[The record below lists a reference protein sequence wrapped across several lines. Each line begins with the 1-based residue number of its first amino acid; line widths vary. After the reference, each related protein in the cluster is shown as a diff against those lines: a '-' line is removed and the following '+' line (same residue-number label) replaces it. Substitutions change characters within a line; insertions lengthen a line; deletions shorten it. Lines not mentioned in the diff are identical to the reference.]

1 MFVGNFFGALVAFI
15 FASVPSGRYSGSKT
29 VFGETIG
36 AVVTFQDSQKLNFG
50 VSGAFTLDCVAE
62 PYSLNGNTIVLTNI
76 GVAGDCAHDAL
87 VDNGVDLTGIVYNPT
102 TDQITVS
109 VKYSI
114 AKIDIVLNQLN
125 PFTDFKRT

>member
-1 MFVGNFFGALVAFI
+1 MFVGNLLSALVAF
-15 FASVPSGRYSGSKT
+15 FFSSAPSGSYSGSKT

-36 AVVTFQDSQKLNFG
+36 AVVKFQDSQKLDFG
-50 VSGAFTLDCVAE
+50 VSGAFALDCAGE
-62 PYSLNGNTIVLTNI
+62 SYSMNGNTIVLTNI

-102 TDQITVS
+102 SNQITVS

-114 AKIDIVLNQLN
+114 AKIDVLLN
-125 PFTDFKRT
+125 AV

>member
-1 MFVGNFFGALVAFI
+1 MFVGNFFGALVAFL
-15 FASVPSGRYSGSKT
+15 FASVPSGSYSGSKT

-36 AVVTFQDSQKLNFG
+36 AVVTFQDSQKLDFG
-50 VSGAFTLDCVAE
+50 VSGAFTLECAGE
-62 PYSLNGNTIVLTNI
+62 SYSMNGNTIVLTNI

-102 TDQITVS
+102 SNQITVS

-114 AKIDIVLNQLN
+114 AKIDVLLSAVNV
-125 PFTDFKRT
+125 D